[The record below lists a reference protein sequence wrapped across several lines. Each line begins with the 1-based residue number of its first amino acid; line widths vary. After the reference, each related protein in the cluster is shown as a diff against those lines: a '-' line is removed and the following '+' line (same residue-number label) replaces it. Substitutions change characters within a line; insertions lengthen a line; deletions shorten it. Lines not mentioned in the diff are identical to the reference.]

1 MITPPRDQDVLERLR
16 ELADASRELQPSAAV
31 EARLMREFHRT
42 HAVRIERRPALRSW
56 LRAAAALAVLAIPVG
71 FLALQTRGIP
81 GRPSAVTAYP
91 GAALEGFVAV
101 PGAAALPRLESAR
114 IVRYELPIGA
124 LPAYGVEIVPD
135 AARPAV
141 EAELLVGQDGYARA
155 IRLVPARADS
165 GSTP

>member
-1 MITPPRDQDVLERLR
+1 MTTGRPEQDVLERLR
-16 ELADASRELQPSAAV
+16 ELAGASRGLQPSAGV
-31 EARLMREFHRT
+31 EASLMREFHRT
-42 HAVRIERRPALRSW
+42 HAVRIERGAAPRGW
-56 LRAAAALAVLAIPVG
+56 LRVAAAFAVLAIPVA
-71 FLALQTRGIP
+71 FLALQTRTVAP
-81 GRPSAVTAYP
+81 RTPPSVAYA
-91 GAALEGFVAV
+91 GAALDGFVPV

-135 AARPAV
+135 AARRAV

-155 IRLVPARADS
+155 IRLVQVRADS